1 MDFTR
6 LSRRFEGVFEIGK
19 GKQSTLKIRLEIFG
33 WCGWRFRPPQFS
45 AAGERWDGQQPL
57 ASPSLLHDKVDFKSC
72 AACTLFDFWS
82 VSISDCSLYCAVFGN
97 NWFLGAIFIVF
108 IFESCVG
115 VC

>member
-1 MDFTR
+1 MIPKWVVNTLGIAFGDFWVVR
-6 LSRRFEGVFEIGK
+6 VG
-19 GKQSTLKIRLEIFG
+19 
-33 WCGWRFRPPQFS
+33 RFRPPQFS
-45 AAGERWDGQQPL
+45 EAGERWDGQQPL